1 MEQRNSNSPAFY
13 PLAADNWDISEL
25 ESIQQVITSNM
36 FTMGNKVKIF
46 ESSVASKFNSRFAVM
61 VNSGSSAN
69 LLMLA
74 ALKILLSK
82 NKKLPE
88 NPNIIVPA
96 VSWSTTYTP
105 SYYLGYKLKFCDVDS
120 NHFGLSA
127 DSTIRAID
135 NDTIAILAVNLLGS
149 PSDLVRLK
157 QLAEEKGII
166 LLEDNCES
174 LGASLEDKFTGTFG
188 LMASHSS
195 FFSHHINSMEGGWV
209 TTNSEEIFE
218 ILVSLRAHGWTRQ
231 LPPESIFREKKLD
244 SDWFDAQFEFVLPGF
259 NLRPLEIE
267 AAIASVQLSKID
279 KMLNV
284 RRQNADLLIDFLKG
298 SSNIRLQNPIGN
310 SSWFAFALLF
320 DSNSQRNLV
329 ANSFRQNGIE
339 CRPVVTGNFIRQ
351 PVMNYLKF
359 EVTED
364 LKNADLLH
372 DNGLYIGNHPH
383 DLSKE
388 LDVAVSIIRMFN

>member
-166 LLEDNCES
+166 L
-174 LGASLEDKFTGTFG
+174 F
-188 LMASHSS
+188 
-195 FFSHHINSMEGGWV
+195 
-209 TTNSEEIFE
+209 
-218 ILVSLRAHGWTRQ
+218 
-231 LPPESIFREKKLD
+231 
-244 SDWFDAQFEFVLPGF
+244 
-259 NLRPLEIE
+259 
-267 AAIASVQLSKID
+267 
-279 KMLNV
+279 
-284 RRQNADLLIDFLKG
+284 
-298 SSNIRLQNPIGN
+298 
-310 SSWFAFALLF
+310 
-320 DSNSQRNLV
+320 
-329 ANSFRQNGIE
+329 
-339 CRPVVTGNFIRQ
+339 
-351 PVMNYLKF
+351 
-359 EVTED
+359 
-364 LKNADLLH
+364 
-372 DNGLYIGNHPH
+372 
-383 DLSKE
+383 
-388 LDVAVSIIRMFN
+388 